1 MSTIII
7 IAFILVIVLA
17 CIFLAWRDDKI
28 GDLEKRVEILEQQA
42 NKKIVSRLF
51 FVELKSVNSVL
62 DTLNNCFYQI
72 DENGDYDIDTE
83 YRLDDVTD
91 EWGDSLSINDL
102 EVVNKMKNAKPQ
114 IWAHHLQ
121 RFRKMGW
128 LNLDL
133 RRTASQLMQPLSKTT
148 NCCV

>member
-17 CIFLAWRDDKI
+17 CIFLAWRDDRI

-51 FVELKSVNSVL
+51 FVELKSINSVL

-72 DENGDYDIDTE
+72 DKNGDYDIDTE

-91 EWGDSLSINDL
+91 EWWDSLSINDL
-102 EVVNKMKNAKPQ
+102 EVVNKMKNAKP
-114 IWAHHLQ
+114 L
-121 RFRKMGW
+121 
-128 LNLDL
+128 
-133 RRTASQLMQPLSKTT
+133 T
-148 NCCV
+148 

>member
-91 EWGDSLSINDL
+91 EWWDSLSINDL

-114 IWAHHLQ
+114 I
-121 RFRKMGW
+121 
-128 LNLDL
+128 
-133 RRTASQLMQPLSKTT
+133 
-148 NCCV
+148 